1 MPWVKGQ
8 SGNLK
13 GRPTQYTAVGEI
25 RDFLRKNKRNLI
37 QEVFASIDQLEDPA
51 DKVHAL
57 LKLMEF
63 TYSKPKDVEV
73 TLEYAVAIVKQAI
86 NEGGTSHT
94 SAKVKSKSADVPS

>member
-8 SGNLK
+8 SGNPK

-37 QEVFASIDQLEDPA
+37 EEVFQAIDLLDDPA

-73 TLEYAVAIVKQAI
+73 TLEYAVSIVKQAI
-86 NEGGTSHT
+86 NEGGVSE
-94 SAKVKSKSADVPS
+94 SPAKLNGKSEPEA

>member
-25 RDFLRKNKRNLI
+25 RDFLKKHKRNLV
-37 QEVFASIDQLEDPA
+37 QEVFQTIDQLEDPA

-63 TYSKPKDVEV
+63 TYSKPKDVEI

-86 NEGGTSHT
+86 HQGGPDNPAPKLRSQ
-94 SAKVKSKSADVPS
+94 SNDGS